1 MPLEYDN
8 PVIAWEMSEVAKAA
22 AKRVA
27 EEKIDVEDAVREEI
41 NDRGCAPFSTILGPD
56 RDALI
61 AEIVR
66 DAREQLSKSGRR
78 DDRDEVDE
86 ASMESF
92 PASDP
97 PSWIGQ
103 KPRS

>member
-8 PVIAWEMSEVAKAA
+8 SVIRWEMSEVARLA
-22 AKRVA
+22 AKRVGD
-27 EEKIDVEDAVREEI
+27 EKIDVEDAVREEI

-61 AEIVR
+61 AEIARDVR
-66 DAREQLSKSGRR
+66 ERLGSVGGQ
-78 DDRDEVDE
+78 DEVDE